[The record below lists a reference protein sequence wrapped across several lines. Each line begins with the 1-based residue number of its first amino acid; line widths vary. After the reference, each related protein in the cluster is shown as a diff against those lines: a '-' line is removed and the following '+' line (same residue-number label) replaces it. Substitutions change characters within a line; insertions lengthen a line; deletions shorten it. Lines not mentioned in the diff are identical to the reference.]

1 MVQRILAAVAAILTA
16 GAAMAQLPAPQP
28 QPINPIFT
36 QIQGQNQGPAGLST
50 DAPIGARDVLD
61 IRVFQDPSFN
71 TPHATVTDDGLITIP
86 TLGKIE
92 VTGLTPSQLEQRL
105 KSLLEAKYLAK
116 AEVSVSVI
124 EAGSKPISVIGA
136 VMRPGRIPA
145 TGNMNLIQALTNA
158 GGLANGYGKDLIVL
172 RTGTNA
178 LTEQIAIDIDD
189 LLIRGNADLN
199 IPLRSNDV
207 INVSAEQP
215 ILVYVV
221 GEVMRPGKVSFR
233 RSQNP
238 TLLQAIADSG
248 GTTDRASKK
257 VSVKRMVNGKEKTT
271 PYDLRR
277 IMSGKNPDV
286 PLLDGDTIIV
296 QESFF

>member
-1 MVQRILAAVAAILTA
+1 MTTMTQRILAAVAAILLA
-16 GAAMAQLPAPQP
+16 GAVKAQLPTPQP
-28 QPINPIFT
+28 QPINPIFA
-36 QIQGQNQGPAGLST
+36 QVQGPAGLST
-50 DAPIGARDVLD
+50 DAPIGPRDVLD
-61 IRVFQDPSFN
+61 VRVFQDPSFN
-71 TPHATVTDDGLITIP
+71 NPHATVTDDGLITIP

-105 KSLLEAKYLAK
+105 KALLEAKYLAK

-158 GGLANGYGKDLIVL
+158 GGLTNGYGKDLVVL
-172 RTGTNA
+172 RTGTNG

-189 LLIRGNADLN
+189 LLVRGNADLN

-207 INVSAEQP
+207 VNVSAEQP

-233 RSQNP
+233 RAQNP

-257 VSVKRMVNGKEKTT
+257 VRLKRIVNGKEQTL
-271 PYDLRR
+271 PYDLKR

-286 PLLDGDTIIV
+286 PLLDGDTIV
-296 QESFF
+296 VAESFF